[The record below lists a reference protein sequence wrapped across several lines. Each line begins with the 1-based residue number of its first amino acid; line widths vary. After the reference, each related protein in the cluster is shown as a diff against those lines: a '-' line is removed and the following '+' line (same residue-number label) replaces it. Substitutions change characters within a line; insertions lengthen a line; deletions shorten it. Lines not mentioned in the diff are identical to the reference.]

1 MPLTILL
8 TGFGPFPGAPFNP
21 TGLLVTHLAHIQR
34 PAFSGVRRIAHIF
47 PTSYA
52 AVDRELPRLI
62 AAHRPDAILMFGL
75 ATRSPC
81 VRIEMRARN
90 SVSPLLVD
98 VAQSRS
104 LATCIAP
111 QAPASLALRAPRMQ
125 LLAAVRDCRVPVVLS
140 RDAGRYL
147 CNYLYWRGL
156 EAAAT
161 HRGPVVA
168 AFVHVPSVRRAPVPR
183 IGRKRRTLTLDDL
196 ARAGERVLRTAIAA
210 ARDQRRHSRSRS
222 AQGS

>member
-1 MPLTILL
+1 
-8 TGFGPFPGAPFNP
+8 
-21 TGLLVTHLAHIQR
+21 LVTHLAHIRR

-52 AVDRELPRLI
+52 AVDRELPRLL

-75 ATRSPC
+75 AGRSPC
-81 VRIEMRARN
+81 IRIEMRARN

-111 QAPASLALRAPRMQ
+111 QAAASLALRAPGMR
-125 LLAAVRDCRVPVVLS
+125 LLAAARDCRVGAMLS

-156 EAAAT
+156 EAAAKR
-161 HRGPVVA
+161 RGPAVA
-168 AFVHVPSVRRAPVPR
+168 AFVHMPRIRRAPVPR
-183 IGRKRRTLTLDDL
+183 IGRKRTTLALADL
-196 ARAGERVLRTAIAA
+196 IRAGARVLRATIAA
-210 ARDQRRHSRSRS
+210 ARVQ
-222 AQGS
+222 